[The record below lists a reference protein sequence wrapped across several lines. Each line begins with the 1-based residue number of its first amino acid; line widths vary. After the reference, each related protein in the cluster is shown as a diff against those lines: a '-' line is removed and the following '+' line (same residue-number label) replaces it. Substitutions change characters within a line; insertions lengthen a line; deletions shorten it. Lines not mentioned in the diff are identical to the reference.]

1 MSWTIDFPWVA
12 QLENTAVRMAAD
24 LMCDDSEGL
33 VGWWRQRLQEQG
45 HELEQVERLVAQHR
59 AAAWRS
65 GPTSPT
71 GRAS

>member
-1 MSWTIDFPWVA
+1 MSWPIDFPWVA

-65 GPTSPT
+65 GPTSST